1 MDMMDDDELMREL
14 ILLYFHNKQKLFIH
28 YLMCDVKQQQ
38 EEKVCLSQIES
49 TTQRASLGCLREP
62 LQKTLF
68 TCIK

>member
-1 MDMMDDDELMREL
+1 MREL

-38 EEKVCLSQIES
+38 QQQQEKVCLSQIES

-68 TCIK
+68 TLF

>member
-1 MDMMDDDELMREL
+1 
-14 ILLYFHNKQKLFIH
+14 
-28 YLMCDVKQQQ
+28 MCDVKQQQ
-38 EEKVCLSQIES
+38 QQQQQQEKVCLSQIES